1 MKLRHE
7 IQCILPAGWSAT
19 DCLELQI
26 EAKDWV
32 PFEDSKFN
40 LEEPYKAPLMR
51 NMPPNYRLKLKPSDQ
66 STDSKTKVVRKRT
79 IKRPLRKRAP
89 KAEDIIEVSDTEM
102 KAKKLKQQKLNQM
115 KKVYNEK
122 WCEFNSFIKLSQ
134 ITFLIR

>member
-7 IQCILPAGWSAT
+7 IQCILPSGWSPT
-19 DCLELQI
+19 DCLELQV

-51 NMPPNYRLKLKPSDQ
+51 NMPTNYRLKLKPSDQ
-66 STDSKTKVVRKRT
+66 PNEPKKKLVRKRT
-79 IKRPLRKRAP
+79 VKRPLRKAP
-89 KAEDIIEVSDTEM
+89 KTSDIIEVSDTEM

-115 KKVYNEK
+115 KKVNLLY
-122 WCEFNSFIKLSQ
+122 
-134 ITFLIR
+134 